1 MKLRVIAPQYTR
13 AFFMFKLR
21 SLRKYLQNYPID
33 KSKSKNKGESKSVE
47 LEKLIC
53 RYLRI

>member
-1 MKLRVIAPQYTR
+1 MKLRVIAPQFAR
-13 AFFMFKLR
+13 AFLTFKLR
-21 SLRKYLQNYPID
+21 SLRKYSQNYSID
-33 KSKSKNKGESKSVE
+33 KSKSKNKGKSKNVE

>member
-1 MKLRVIAPQYTR
+1 MKLRVIAPEFTR

-21 SLRKYLQNYPID
+21 SLWKYLENYSID
-33 KSKSKNKGESKSVE
+33 KSKSKNKSKSEIVE

>member
-1 MKLRVIAPQYTR
+1 MKLRVIVAQFTR

-21 SLRKYLQNYPID
+21 SLRKYIQNYWID
-33 KSKSKNKGESKSVE
+33 KSKSKNKGKSKSVK